1 VENSVHFSG
10 LPGIAEPGDIELIF
24 LSSNAADSTLRTKG
38 HQAADVNNRVVSFT
52 ICSIW
57 HQKCNV
63 PSLFHDRVY
72 SRKPVFYRCTLLKGG
87 DTIVELQIETCFLD
101 DKKNQY

>member
-1 VENSVHFSG
+1 VHFSG

-63 PSLFHDRVY
+63 PSLFHDRVLFEET
-72 SRKPVFYRCTLLKGG
+72 RV
-87 DTIVELQIETCFLD
+87 LQVYFAERRRYYC
-101 DKKNQY
+101 